1 MENKQKIILSV
12 IFNKKRSH
20 FWKKIILLF
29 LQLFTY
35 SPMICVK
42 IIDNRVFDHY

>member
-1 MENKQKIILSV
+1 MENKQKIILFV
-12 IFNKKRSH
+12 ILNKKSSH
-20 FWKKIILLF
+20 FWKKIIILF

-35 SPMICVK
+35 SGMICDK